1 MGDGADLLVQ
11 LRGVTKDY
19 RGLRPL
25 RISELELRR
34 GQSLALMGFD
44 QAMAEVFV
52 NLLTG
57 GVLPDTGDVIVF
69 GQHTAAI
76 RDRDSWLKMLD
87 HFGLVSDRS
96 VLLESLT
103 AEQNLAIPLSL
114 GVERMSDTLR
124 REVHRIAVEVGISE
138 ALSLQPSSCGSGS
151 AVRSRSTPRWCSR
164 STRPRPWLSTRRA
177 SLRPIF

>member
-1 MGDGADLLVQ
+1 MGDGADLLVR

-34 GQSLALMGFD
+34 EQSLALMGFD

-57 GVLPDTGDVIVF
+57 GVLPDTGEVIVF

-76 RDRDSWLKMLD
+76 RDRDGWLTMLD

-103 AEQNLAIPLSL
+103 VEQNLAIPLSL

-124 REVHRIAVEVGISE
+124 REVHQLAVEVGLPE
-138 ALSLQPSSCGSGS
+138 ARLGEAVS
-151 AVRSRSTPRWCSR
+151 A
-164 STRPRPWLSTRRA
+164 
-177 SLRPIF
+177 